1 MSILAGAAA
10 TIGESLGKDIGDY
23 IRHLTRFS
31 PEADS
36 QYHRLWAECEKLA
49 RSDAVRAMAYK
60 AILCISTG
68 SYDDALYYVRNIA
81 LNRSPLHAPTLASV
95 LINFGRF
102 SESLEAYRQMMAP
115 DMLTPDYFHLGVPN
129 GAYRSYVEALDFVR
143 TKMQLATVFPE
154 AEADI
159 RAAAA
164 ILEENGESED
174 HIASAMD
181 VAGEVMR
188 ERSLVFYGL
197 HHTLRPVQHPRDGG
211 PAYFGVN
218 IGVEVDDETAFE
230 MTCEYAERLS
240 ASDKF
245 IPVSM
250 VLKFVS
256 LGERNGQ

>member
-49 RSDAVRAMAYK
+49 KSDAVRAMAYK

-68 SYDDALYYVRNIA
+68 SYEDALYYVRNIA
-81 LNRSPLHAPTLASV
+81 HNRSKLHAPTLASV

-102 SESLEAYRQMMAP
+102 SESLDAYRL
-115 DMLTPDYFHLGVPN
+115 MLTPEILISDYLHLGVPN
-129 GAYRSYVEALDFVR
+129 GAYSSYVKALDIAR
-143 TKMQLATVFPE
+143 KNMQLATVFPE

-164 ILEENGESED
+164 ILDENGESED
-174 HIASAMD
+174 LIALAMD
-181 VAGEVMR
+181 VAGEIMR

-197 HHTLRPVQHPRDGG
+197 HHKLRPVPHPRDGG
-211 PAYFGVN
+211 PAYFGVD
-218 IGVEVDDETAFE
+218 IGVEADDETAFE
-230 MTCEYAERLS
+230 MTCQYAERLA
-240 ASDKF
+240 ASDRF